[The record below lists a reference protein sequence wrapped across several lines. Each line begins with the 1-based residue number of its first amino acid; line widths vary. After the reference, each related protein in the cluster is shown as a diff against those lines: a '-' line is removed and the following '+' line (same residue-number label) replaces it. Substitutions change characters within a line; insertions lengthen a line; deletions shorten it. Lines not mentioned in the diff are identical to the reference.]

1 MTPDQEKLAEYYA
14 RRVALAK
21 MSEEEAT
28 EHMRLEWKTTQ
39 AWVKSDSEKIGS
51 FRWCCDVFDLDI
63 SAVRRA
69 IRERKK

>member
-1 MTPDQEKLAEYYA
+1 MTPDQEKLAEHYA

-21 MSEEEAT
+21 MSEEEAI

-39 AWVKSDSEKIGS
+39 AWAKSDSEKVGS
-51 FRWCCDVFDLDI
+51 FRWFCDLFDLEP

-69 IRERKK
+69 IREKR